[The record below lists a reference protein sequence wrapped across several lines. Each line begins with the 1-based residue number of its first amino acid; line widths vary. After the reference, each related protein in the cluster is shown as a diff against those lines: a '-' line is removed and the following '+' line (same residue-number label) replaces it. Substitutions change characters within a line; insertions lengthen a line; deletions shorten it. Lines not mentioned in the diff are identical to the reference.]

1 MLITAFD
8 LVKHGEKKGLFSKQ
22 KKPKDRISNVSFQ
35 IEKGQCAGLVGES
48 GSGKSTLARIL
59 LGLEKIDGGE
69 VQIDG
74 MTADKWRRVN
84 RGKMSVVFQD
94 YLSSVHSS
102 FTVKEIIAEPM
113 RLLKQ
118 NQNLDQKVLSLLE
131 QVRLPS
137 SVLNQYA
144 HQLSG
149 GQLQRVC
156 IARAISTHPAILILD
171 EVLSSLDV
179 SVQVQILEL
188 LETLKQELDMTMLLI
203 THDVEAAVYLCDR
216 LLFLHEGSLVEECKK
231 DELFEVSDP
240 FTLQLIDSLMPFQLD
255 KK

>member
-1 MLITAFD
+1 MLITAD
-8 LVKHGEKKGLFSKQ
+8 SLIKYGEKKGFFSRQ
-22 KKPKDRISNVSFQ
+22 MQSKPRISNVSFQ

-59 LGLEKIDGGE
+59 LGLEKIDGGK
-69 VQIDG
+69 VQIEG
-74 MTADKWRRVN
+74 KSADTWRKVN

-94 YLSSVHSS
+94 YRSSVHPS
-102 FTVKEIIAEPM
+102 FTVKEIVAEPM

-118 NQNLDQKVLSLLE
+118 EKNVDQKILLLLE

-137 SVLNQYA
+137 SLLNQYA

-156 IARAISTHPAILILD
+156 IARAISTHPSILILD

-188 LETLKQELDMTMLLI
+188 LETLKQELDMTIIMI
-203 THDVEAAVYLCDR
+203 THDIEAAVYLCDR
-216 LLFLHEGSLVEECKK
+216 LLFLHEGSIVEECKK
-231 DELFEVSDP
+231 DELLDAVHP
-240 FTLQLIDSLMPFQLD
+240 FTLKLMDSLMPYQLD

>member
-1 MLITAFD
+1 M
-8 LVKHGEKKGLFSKQ
+8 
-22 KKPKDRISNVSFQ
+22 
-35 IEKGQCAGLVGES
+35 
-48 GSGKSTLARIL
+48 
-59 LGLEKIDGGE
+59 
-69 VQIDG
+69 
-74 MTADKWRRVN
+74 
-84 RGKMSVVFQD
+84 
-94 YLSSVHSS
+94 
-102 FTVKEIIAEPM
+102 
-113 RLLKQ
+113 
-118 NQNLDQKVLSLLE
+118 
-131 QVRLPS
+131 
-137 SVLNQYA
+137 
-144 HQLSG
+144 
-149 GQLQRVC
+149 C

-231 DELFEVSDP
+231 DELFEVSHP

>member
-1 MLITAFD
+1 MLITAD
-8 LVKHGEKKGLFSKQ
+8 GLIKHGEKKGFFSRQ
-22 KKPKDRISNVSFQ
+22 MRSKPRISNVSFQ

-59 LGLEKIDGGE
+59 LGLEKIDSGE
-69 VQIDG
+69 VKIDG
-74 MTADKWRRVN
+74 KPVDAWRKMN

-94 YLSSVHSS
+94 YRSSVHPS
-102 FTVKEIIAEPM
+102 FTVKEIIAEPL

-118 NQNLDQKVLSLLE
+118 EKNVDQKVLSLLE

-137 SVLNQYA
+137 SLLNQYA

-171 EVLSSLDV
+171 EILSSLDV

-188 LETLKQELDMTMLLI
+188 LETLKQELDMTILLI

-216 LLFLHEGSLVEECKK
+216 LLFLHEGNIVEECKK
-231 DELFEVSDP
+231 DDLFDVSHP
-240 FTLQLIDSLMPFQLD
+240 FTLKLMDSLMPFQLD

>member
-1 MLITAFD
+1 MLITALN
-8 LVKHGEKKGLFSKQ
+8 LVKQGEKKGLFSHQ
-22 KKPKDRISNVSFQ
+22 KKSKERISNVSFQ

-74 MTADKWRRVN
+74 MPADKWRRVN

-94 YLSSVHSS
+94 YLSSVHPS
-102 FTVKEIIAEPM
+102 FTVKEIVAEPM

-118 NQNLDQKVLSLLE
+118 NQNLDQKVLSLLQ
-131 QVRLPS
+131 QVRMPS

-156 IARAISTHPAILILD
+156 IARAISTHPSILILD

-188 LETLKQELDMTMLLI
+188 LETLKQELDMTILLI

-231 DELFEVSDP
+231 DELFEVSHP

>member
-1 MLITAFD
+1 MITAID
-8 LVKHGEKKGLFSKQ
+8 LVKHGEKKGLFSNQRKS
-22 KKPKDRISNVSFQ
+22 KDRISNVSFQ

-94 YLSSVHSS
+94 YLSSVHPS

-156 IARAISTHPAILILD
+156 IARAISTHPAILI
-171 EVLSSLDV
+171 
-179 SVQVQILEL
+179 
-188 LETLKQELDMTMLLI
+188 T
-203 THDVEAAVYLCDR
+203 R
-216 LLFLHEGSLVEECKK
+216 
-231 DELFEVSDP
+231 
-240 FTLQLIDSLMPFQLD
+240 
-255 KK
+255 

>member
-1 MLITAFD
+1 MMITAID
-8 LVKHGEKKGLFSKQ
+8 LVKHGEKKGLFSNQRKS
-22 KKPKDRISNVSFQ
+22 KDRISNVSFQ

-94 YLSSVHSS
+94 YLSSVHPS

-171 EVLSSLDV
+171 EVLNSLDV

-231 DELFEVSDP
+231 DELFEVSHP

>member
-8 LVKHGEKKGLFSKQ
+8 PVKHGEKKGLFSNQ
-22 KKPKDRISNVSFQ
+22 KKPKDRLSNVSFQ

-74 MTADKWRRVN
+74 MTADKWRRMN

-94 YLSSVHSS
+94 YLSSVHPS
-102 FTVKEIIAEPM
+102 FKVKEIIAEPM

-216 LLFLHEGSLVEECKK
+216 LLFLHEGSLVEECKR
-231 DELFEVSDP
+231 DELFEVSHP
-240 FTLQLIDSLMPFQLD
+240 FTRQLIDSLMPFQLD

>member
-8 LVKHGEKKGLFSKQ
+8 LVKHGEKKGLLSKQ

-74 MTADKWRRVN
+74 MTADKWRRMN

-94 YLSSVHSS
+94 YLSSVHPS
-102 FTVKEIIAEPM
+102 FKVKEIIAEPM

-231 DELFEVSDP
+231 DELFEVSHP
-240 FTLQLIDSLMPFQLD
+240 FTRQLIDSLMPFQLD

>member
-1 MLITAFD
+1 MLITVHQ
-8 LVKHGEKKGLFSKQ
+8 LQKNGETKGFFSHQ
-22 KKPKDRISNVSFQ
+22 KKAKARISNVSFQ
-35 IEKGQCAGLVGES
+35 IEKGQCVGVVGES

-59 LGLEKIDGGE
+59 LGLEKKDGGE
-69 VQIDG
+69 IQVDG
-74 MTADKWRRVN
+74 RQAHTWRKVN

-94 YLSSVHSS
+94 YLSSVHPA

-113 RLLKQ
+113 RLLQQGK
-118 NQNLDQKVLSLLE
+118 NVDQKVLSLLE

-137 SVLNQYA
+137 SLLNQYA

-156 IARAISTHPAILILD
+156 IARAVSTNPSILILD

-188 LETLKQELDMTMLLI
+188 LETLKQELDMTILMI
-203 THDVEAAVYLCDR
+203 THDIEAAVYLCDR
-216 LLFLHEGSLVEECKK
+216 LLFLHEGTVVEDCKT
-231 DELFEVSDP
+231 DELYEASHP
-240 FTLQLIDSLMPFQLD
+240 FTLKLLDSLLPFQHI
-255 KK
+255 

>member
-1 MLITAFD
+1 MAKD
-8 LVKHGEKKGLFSKQ
+8 EPGENECCLSGLSIF
-22 KKPKDRISNVSFQ
+22 
-35 IEKGQCAGLVGES
+35 C
-48 GSGKSTLARIL
+48 
-59 LGLEKIDGGE
+59 
-69 VQIDG
+69 
-74 MTADKWRRVN
+74 
-84 RGKMSVVFQD
+84 
-94 YLSSVHSS
+94 SSL
-102 FTVKEIIAEPM
+102 FKVKEIIAEPM

-231 DELFEVSDP
+231 DELFEVSHP

>member
-1 MLITAFD
+1 MLITAID
-8 LVKHGEKKGLFSKQ
+8 LVKHGEKKGFFSKQ

-94 YLSSVHSS
+94 YLSSVHPS

-188 LETLKQELDMTMLLI
+188 LETLKQELDMTLLLI

-231 DELFEVSDP
+231 DELFEVSHP

>member
-1 MLITAFD
+1 MLITANQLLKNGD
-8 LVKHGEKKGLFSKQ
+8 AKGFFRRTESKA
-22 KKPKDRISNVSFQ
+22 RISKVSFQ
-35 IEKGQCAGLVGES
+35 IGKGECVGLVGES

-59 LGLEKIDGGE
+59 LGLEKVDGGE

-74 MTADKWRRVN
+74 LPAQTWRKMN
-84 RGKMSVVFQD
+84 RGKMSFVFQD
-94 YLSSVHSS
+94 YMSSVHPA

-113 RLLKQ
+113 QIVKRHM
-118 NQNLDQKVLSLLE
+118 NVEQKVLSLLE

-149 GQLQRVC
+149 GQLQRIC
-156 IARAISTHPAILILD
+156 IARAVSTNPSILILD

-188 LETLKQELDMTMLLI
+188 LETLKQDVDMTILMI
-203 THDVEAAVYLCDR
+203 THDLEAAVYLCDR
-216 LLFLHEGSLVEECKK
+216 LLFLHEGTLVEECTNQQ
-231 DELFEVSDP
+231 LFEATHP
-240 FTLQLIDSLMPFQLD
+240 FTLKLIDSLMPFQLD

>member
-8 LVKHGEKKGLFSKQ
+8 LVKHGEKKGLFSNQRKS
-22 KKPKDRISNVSFQ
+22 KDRISNVSFQ

-94 YLSSVHSS
+94 YLSSVHPS

-171 EVLSSLDV
+171 EVLNSLDV

-231 DELFEVSDP
+231 DELFEVSHP

>member
-1 MLITAFD
+1 MLITAD
-8 LVKHGEKKGLFSKQ
+8 SLIKHGGKKGFFPRQIRST
-22 KKPKDRISNVSFQ
+22 PRISNVSFE

-59 LGLEKIDGGE
+59 LGLEKIDHGK

-74 MTADKWRRVN
+74 KSADTWRKMN
-84 RGKMSVVFQD
+84 RGKMGVVFQD
-94 YLSSVHSS
+94 YRSSVHPS
-102 FTVKEIIAEPM
+102 FTVKEIVAEPM

-118 NQNLDQKVLSLLE
+118 EKNVDQKILSLLE

-137 SVLNQYA
+137 SLLNQYA

-156 IARAISTHPAILILD
+156 IARAISTHPSILILD

-188 LETLKQELDMTMLLI
+188 LETLKQELDMTILMI
-203 THDVEAAVYLCDR
+203 THDIEAAVYLCDR
-216 LLFLHEGSLVEECKK
+216 LLFLHEGSIVEECNKN
-231 DELFEVSDP
+231 ELLDAVHP
-240 FTLQLIDSLMPFQLD
+240 FTLKLMDSLMPFQLD

>member
-1 MLITAFD
+1 MLITANQ
-8 LVKHGEKKGLFSKQ
+8 LRKHGEAKGFFSHQ
-22 KKPKDRISNVSFQ
+22 KESKARISNVSFQ
-35 IEKGQCAGLVGES
+35 IEKGQCIGLVGES

-59 LGLEKIDGGE
+59 LGLEKLDGGE
-69 VQIDG
+69 VLIDG
-74 MTADKWRRVN
+74 RPAHIWRKKN

-94 YLSSVHSS
+94 YLSSVHPS

-113 RLLKQ
+113 RLLKHEK
-118 NQNLDQKVLSLLE
+118 NMDQKVLSLLE

-137 SVLNQYA
+137 SLLNHYA

-156 IARAISTHPAILILD
+156 IARAISTNPAILILD

-188 LETLKQELDMTMLLI
+188 LETLKQELDMTILMI

-216 LLFLHEGSLVEECKK
+216 LLFLHEGLLVEECTN
-231 DELFEVSDP
+231 DQLFEATHP
-240 FTLQLIDSLMPFQLD
+240 FTLKLLDSLMPFQLD

>member
-1 MLITAFD
+1 MMITAD
-8 LVKHGEKKGLFSKQ
+8 SLIKYGEKKGFFSRQ
-22 KKPKDRISNVSFQ
+22 MQSKPRISNVSFQ

-59 LGLEKIDGGE
+59 LGLEKIDGGK
-69 VQIDG
+69 VQIEG
-74 MTADKWRRVN
+74 KSADTWRKVN

-94 YLSSVHSS
+94 YRSSVHPS
-102 FTVKEIIAEPM
+102 FTVKEIVAEPM

-118 NQNLDQKVLSLLE
+118 EKNVDQKILLLLE

-137 SVLNQYA
+137 SLLNQYA

-156 IARAISTHPAILILD
+156 IARAISTHPSILILD

-188 LETLKQELDMTMLLI
+188 LETLKQELDMTIIMI
-203 THDVEAAVYLCDR
+203 THDIEAAVYLCDR
-216 LLFLHEGSLVEECKK
+216 LLFLHEGSIVEECKK
-231 DELFEVSDP
+231 DELLDAVHP
-240 FTLQLIDSLMPFQLD
+240 FTLKLMDSLMPYQLD

>member
-1 MLITAFD
+1 MLITAD
-8 LVKHGEKKGLFSKQ
+8 SLIKHGEKKGFFSRQ
-22 KKPKDRISNVSFQ
+22 MRSKPRISNVSFE
-35 IEKGQCAGLVGES
+35 IDKGQCAGLVGES

-59 LGLEKIDGGE
+59 LGLEKINSGK

-74 MTADKWRRVN
+74 KSADIWRKMN

-94 YLSSVHSS
+94 YRSSVHPS
-102 FTVKEIIAEPM
+102 FTVKEIVAEPM

-118 NQNLDQKVLSLLE
+118 EKNVDQKILSLLE

-137 SVLNQYA
+137 SLLYQYA

-156 IARAISTHPAILILD
+156 IARAISTHPSILILD

-188 LETLKQELDMTMLLI
+188 LETLKQELDMTILMI
-203 THDVEAAVYLCDR
+203 THDIEAAVYLCDR
-216 LLFLHEGSLVEECKK
+216 LLFLHEGSIVEECKK
-231 DELFEVSDP
+231 DELLDAVHP
-240 FTLQLIDSLMPFQLD
+240 FTLKLMDSLMPFQLD

>member
-8 LVKHGEKKGLFSKQ
+8 LVKHGEKKGLFSNQRKS
-22 KKPKDRISNVSFQ
+22 KDRISNVSFQ
-35 IEKGQCAGLVGES
+35 VEKGQCAGLVGES

-94 YLSSVHSS
+94 YLSSVHPS

-171 EVLSSLDV
+171 EVLNSLDV

-231 DELFEVSDP
+231 DELFEVSHP

>member
-1 MLITAFD
+1 MLITAD
-8 LVKHGEKKGLFSKQ
+8 SLIKYGEKKGFFSRQ
-22 KKPKDRISNVSFQ
+22 MRSKPRISNVSFQ

-59 LGLEKIDGGE
+59 LGLEKIDGGK
-69 VQIDG
+69 VQIEG
-74 MTADKWRRVN
+74 KSADTWRKVN

-94 YLSSVHSS
+94 YRSSVHPS
-102 FTVKEIIAEPM
+102 FTVKEIVAEPM

-118 NQNLDQKVLSLLE
+118 EKNVDQKILLLLE

-137 SVLNQYA
+137 SLLNQYA

-156 IARAISTHPAILILD
+156 IARAISTHPSILILD

-188 LETLKQELDMTMLLI
+188 LETLKQELDMTIIMI
-203 THDVEAAVYLCDR
+203 THDIEAAVYLCDR
-216 LLFLHEGSLVEECKK
+216 LLFLHEGSIVEECKK
-231 DELFEVSDP
+231 DELLDAVHP
-240 FTLQLIDSLMPFQLD
+240 FTLKLMDSLMPYQLD

>member
-1 MLITAFD
+1 
-8 LVKHGEKKGLFSKQ
+8 
-22 KKPKDRISNVSFQ
+22 
-35 IEKGQCAGLVGES
+35 
-48 GSGKSTLARIL
+48 
-59 LGLEKIDGGE
+59 
-69 VQIDG
+69 
-74 MTADKWRRVN
+74 
-84 RGKMSVVFQD
+84 MSVVFQD
-94 YLSSVHSS
+94 YLSSVHPS
-102 FTVKEIIAEPM
+102 FTVKEIVAEPM

-118 NQNLDQKVLSLLE
+118 NQNLDQKVLSLLQ

-156 IARAISTHPAILILD
+156 IARAISTHPSILILD

-188 LETLKQELDMTMLLI
+188 LETLKQELDMTILLI

-231 DELFEVSDP
+231 DELFEVSHP

>member
-1 MLITAFD
+1 MLITAD
-8 LVKHGEKKGLFSKQ
+8 SLIKHGEKKGFFSRQ
-22 KKPKDRISNVSFQ
+22 MQSKPRISNVSFE

-59 LGLEKIDGGE
+59 LGLEKIDGGK

-74 MTADKWRRVN
+74 KPADTWRKMN
-84 RGKMSVVFQD
+84 LGKMSVVFQD
-94 YLSSVHSS
+94 YRSSVHPS
-102 FTVKEIIAEPM
+102 FTVKEIVAEPM

-118 NQNLDQKVLSLLE
+118 EKNVDQKVLSLLE

-137 SVLNQYA
+137 SLLYQYA

-188 LETLKQELDMTMLLI
+188 LETLKQELDMTILMI
-203 THDVEAAVYLCDR
+203 THDIEAAVYLCDR
-216 LLFLHEGSLVEECKK
+216 LLFLHEGSIVEECKK
-231 DELFEVSDP
+231 DELLDAVYP
-240 FTLQLIDSLMPFQLD
+240 FTLKLMDSLMPFQLD

>member
-1 MLITAFD
+1 MLITAD
-8 LVKHGEKKGLFSKQ
+8 DVVKHGDKKGFFSRQMQSKA
-22 KKPKDRISNVSFQ
+22 RISNVSFQ

-69 VQIDG
+69 IRIEG
-74 MTADKWRRVN
+74 KPAHTWRRVN

-94 YLSSVHSS
+94 YLSSVHPS

-118 NQNLDQKVLSLLE
+118 GHNVDQKVLSLLE

-137 SVLNQYA
+137 TMLNQYA

-156 IARAISTHPAILILD
+156 IARAISTHPSILILD

-188 LETLKQELDMTMLLI
+188 LETLKKELDMTILMI

-231 DELFEVSDP
+231 DELFEVSHP
-240 FTLQLIDSLMPFQLD
+240 FTRQLIDSLMPFQLD

>member
-1 MLITAFD
+1 MITANQ
-8 LVKHGEKKGLFSKQ
+8 LLKHGKTKGFFFHKKESKA
-22 KKPKDRISNVSFQ
+22 RISHVSFQ
-35 IEKGQCAGLVGES
+35 IEKGQCVGLVGES

-74 MTADKWRRVN
+74 YPAQTWRKKN
-84 RGKMSVVFQD
+84 RGKMSFVFQD
-94 YLSSVHSS
+94 YIASVHPS

-113 RLLKQ
+113 RLLKCEK
-118 NQNLDQKVLSLLE
+118 NVDQKVLSLLE

-156 IARAISTHPAILILD
+156 IARAVSTNPVILILD

-188 LETLKQELDMTMLLI
+188 LETLKQELDMTILMI
-203 THDVEAAVYLCDR
+203 THDLEAAVYLCDR
-216 LLFLHEGSLVEECKK
+216 LLFLHEGTLVEECKS
-231 DELFEVSDP
+231 DQLFEANHT
-240 FTLQLIDSLMPFQLD
+240 FTHKLIDALMPFQP
-255 KK
+255 

>member
-8 LVKHGEKKGLFSKQ
+8 LVKHGEKKGLFSNQRKS
-22 KKPKDRISNVSFQ
+22 KDRISNVSFQ

-74 MTADKWRRVN
+74 MPADKWRRMN

-94 YLSSVHSS
+94 YLSSVHPS
-102 FTVKEIIAEPM
+102 FTVKEIIAEPI

-216 LLFLHEGSLVEECKK
+216 LLFLHEGSLVEECQK
-231 DELFEVSDP
+231 DELFEVSHP

>member
-1 MLITAFD
+1 MLITAD
-8 LVKHGEKKGLFSKQ
+8 SLIKHGGKKGFFPRQMWST
-22 KKPKDRISNVSFQ
+22 PRISNVSFE

-59 LGLEKIDGGE
+59 LGLEKIDHGK
-69 VQIDG
+69 VQIDRRS
-74 MTADKWRRVN
+74 ADTWRKMN

-94 YLSSVHSS
+94 YRSSVHPS
-102 FTVKEIIAEPM
+102 FTVKEIVAEPM

-118 NQNLDQKVLSLLE
+118 EKNVDQKILSLLE

-137 SVLNQYA
+137 SLLNQYA

-156 IARAISTHPAILILD
+156 IARAISTHPSILILD

-188 LETLKQELDMTMLLI
+188 LETLKQELDMTILMI
-203 THDVEAAVYLCDR
+203 THDIEAAVYLCDR
-216 LLFLHEGSLVEECKK
+216 LLFLHEGSIVEECNKN
-231 DELFEVSDP
+231 ELLDAVHP
-240 FTLQLIDSLMPFQLD
+240 FTLKLMDSLMPFQLD

>member
-1 MLITAFD
+1 MLITAD
-8 LVKHGEKKGLFSKQ
+8 SLIKHGEKKGFFSRQ
-22 KKPKDRISNVSFQ
+22 MRSKPRISNVSFE
-35 IEKGQCAGLVGES
+35 IDKGQCAGLVGES

-59 LGLEKIDGGE
+59 LGLEKINSGK

-74 MTADKWRRVN
+74 KSADIWRKMN

-94 YLSSVHSS
+94 YRSSVHPS
-102 FTVKEIIAEPM
+102 FTVKEIVAEPM

-118 NQNLDQKVLSLLE
+118 EKNVDQKILSLLE

-137 SVLNQYA
+137 SLLNQYA

-156 IARAISTHPAILILD
+156 IARAISTHPSILILD

-188 LETLKQELDMTMLLI
+188 LETLKQELDMTILMI
-203 THDVEAAVYLCDR
+203 THDIEAAVYLCDR
-216 LLFLHEGSLVEECKK
+216 LLFLHEGSIVEECKK
-231 DELFEVSDP
+231 DELLDAVHP
-240 FTLQLIDSLMPFQLD
+240 FTLKLMDSLMPFQLD

>member
-1 MLITAFD
+1 MLITAD
-8 LVKHGEKKGLFSKQ
+8 SLIKYGEKKGFFSRQ
-22 KKPKDRISNVSFQ
+22 MQSKPRISNVSFQ

-59 LGLEKIDGGE
+59 LGLEKIDGGK
-69 VQIDG
+69 VQIEG
-74 MTADKWRRVN
+74 KSADTWRKVN

-94 YLSSVHSS
+94 YRSSVHPS
-102 FTVKEIIAEPM
+102 FTVKEIVAEPM

-118 NQNLDQKVLSLLE
+118 EKNVDQKILLLLE

-137 SVLNQYA
+137 SLLNQYA

-156 IARAISTHPAILILD
+156 IARAISTHPSILILD

-188 LETLKQELDMTMLLI
+188 LETLKQELDMTIIMI
-203 THDVEAAVYLCDR
+203 NHDIEAAVYLCDR
-216 LLFLHEGSLVEECKK
+216 LLFLHEGSIVEECKK
-231 DELFEVSDP
+231 DELLDAVHP
-240 FTLQLIDSLMPFQLD
+240 FTLKLMDSLMPYQLD

>member
-1 MLITAFD
+1 MLITAD
-8 LVKHGEKKGLFSKQ
+8 SLIKHGEKKGFFSRQ
-22 KKPKDRISNVSFQ
+22 MRSKPRISNVSFE
-35 IEKGQCAGLVGES
+35 IDKGQCAGLVGES

-59 LGLEKIDGGE
+59 LGLEKINSGK

-74 MTADKWRRVN
+74 KSADIWRKMN

-94 YLSSVHSS
+94 YRSSVHPS
-102 FTVKEIIAEPM
+102 FTVKEIVAEPM

-118 NQNLDQKVLSLLE
+118 EKNVDQKILSLLE

-137 SVLNQYA
+137 SLLNQYA

-156 IARAISTHPAILILD
+156 IARAISTHPSILILD

-188 LETLKQELDMTMLLI
+188 LETLKQELDMTILMI
-203 THDVEAAVYLCDR
+203 THDIEAAVYLCDR
-216 LLFLHEGSLVEECKK
+216 LLFYMKEA
-231 DELFEVSDP
+231 
-240 FTLQLIDSLMPFQLD
+240 
-255 KK
+255 